1 MGVVDRIGGAGAVV
15 CIDALASRSVDRLCS
30 TIQISDTGI
39 NPGSGVGNRRLA
51 INRESLGIPVIAIG
65 IPTVVHAV
73 TIVSDAMD
81 LLDQGHLQPPEGG
94 KNRPG
99 GCSLMLTPKCF

>member
-1 MGVVDRIGGAGAVV
+1 MGVVDRIGAGAVV

-94 KNRPG
+94 EEPPRRVQFNVD
-99 GCSLMLTPKCF
+99 PKCF